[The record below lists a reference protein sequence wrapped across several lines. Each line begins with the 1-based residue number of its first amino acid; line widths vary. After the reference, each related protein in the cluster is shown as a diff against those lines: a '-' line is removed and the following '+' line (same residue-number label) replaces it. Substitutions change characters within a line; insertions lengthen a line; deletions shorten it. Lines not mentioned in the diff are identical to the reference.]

1 MSKMTKTNGGRM
13 LTTLPE
19 PAREIWFAGL
29 GAVAVAEK
37 EGGKFFRQL
46 VTEGKRFEKTNLA
59 RVERG
64 VDDVLTTV
72 NARVS
77 EVRAIPGAAMH
88 RMGGVVDDSMTAVL
102 HRLGVPTKREISVLT
117 RRVEELTRSLE
128 SKPARPRPTRT
139 TRRPRATKRTK
150 ATPAA
155 T

>member
-1 MSKMTKTNGGRM
+1 M

-29 GAVAVAEK
+29 GAVAMAEK

-46 VTEGKRFEKTNLA
+46 VSEGKRFEKTNLA
-59 RVERG
+59 RVEKG
-64 VDDVLTTV
+64 FDSVLTTV

-77 EVRAIPGAAMH
+77 DVRAIPGAAMD

-128 SKPARPRPTRT
+128 SKPARPRRVPA
-139 TRRPRATKRTK
+139 TRRARATKRAK
-150 ATPAA
+150 APQA
-155 T
+155 TT

>member
-1 MSKMTKTNGGRM
+1 MSKMTKTDGGRM

-29 GAVAVAEK
+29 GAVAMAEK

-46 VTEGKRFEKTNLA
+46 VSEGKRFEKTNLA
-59 RVERG
+59 RVEKG
-64 VDDVLTTV
+64 FDSVLTTV

-77 EVRAIPGAAMH
+77 DVRAIPGAAMD

-128 SKPARPRPTRT
+128 SKPARPRRAPA
-139 TRRPRATKRTK
+139 TRRARATKRTK
-150 ATPAA
+150 APQA
-155 T
+155 TT

>member
-1 MSKMTKTNGGRM
+1 MSKMTKTDGGRM

-29 GAVAVAEK
+29 GVVAVAEK

-46 VTEGKRFEKTNLA
+46 VSEGKRFEKTNLA
-59 RVERG
+59 RMEKG
-64 VDDVLTTV
+64 FDDVLTTV

-77 EVRAIPGAAMH
+77 EVRAIPAAAMD
-88 RMGGVVDDSMTAVL
+88 RVGGVVDDSMTAVL

-128 SKPARPRPTRT
+128 SKLARPRRAPA
-139 TRRPRATKRTK
+139 TRRARATKRAK
-150 ATPAA
+150 APQA
-155 T
+155 TT